1 MGGKVTAEGSGVAAR
16 AKYLWKVQ
24 KTLHARDKFI
34 NREIS
39 WLAFNH
45 RVLQEAAS
53 DRVPLIERIRF
64 LGIFSNN
71 LDEFFRVR
79 VANLQRAA
87 LVGKH
92 PTTTLGFDVRE
103 TLVRVAQRVVQLQAE
118 NNRVFGELTGLL
130 EAEGIHFLREDE
142 LDAEQQAFARRH
154 FIERI
159 RPSLVPI
166 MVGGGVPFPEL
177 MDGTLY
183 LAVGMRLQEDEGE
196 RTRYA
201 VIEVPTHLPRFLV
214 LPSRG
219 HHQYV
224 MFIEDVIRLELRRIF
239 ALFDPLELRAHAIK
253 VTRDAEIDVDDDL
266 TRSLMEKLARGVAR
280 RKQGDYVRFLYDAEM
295 PKEMITYVKRKLKLG
310 DTENVIAG
318 SRYHNRKDLM
328 GFPDFGR
335 KDLAYPPQPPVLH
348 PDFAGKTSLLDAIR
362 ERDVLLHLPYHD
374 FSQIV
379 DILREAAID
388 PAVTH
393 IRINLYRVASQSQ
406 VINALVNAARNGKH
420 VQVVIELAARFDER
434 HNIQVSKVLQE
445 AGAHVEFGVAGLK
458 VHAKLFLIT
467 RKRGRTQEQFAHIGT
482 GNFHERN
489 ARVYTDHALLTADP
503 SLTAEVE
510 RLFSFFSHN
519 YERPVFRQL
528 IVSPHGT
535 RRQFSQLIDR
545 EIRWAQEGLLATLD
559 LKINNLVDAEMIE
572 KLYDASRAG
581 VQVRLLIRGICSLIP
596 GVPGMSDRIE
606 VRSLVGRY
614 LEHGRVLIFGNGGHP
629 LFYLSSSDWMTRNLD
644 RRVEVSVPIRE
655 ERLQR
660 ELIEQFELQWND
672 PFKARIVDASAD
684 NRRLDG
690 AVAEPAQDAQ
700 TCIHQSV
707 VRQLNP
713 TALQP

>member
-1 MGGKVTAEGSGVAAR
+1 MR
-16 AKYLWKVQ
+16 
-24 KTLHARDKFI
+24 KTPHARDKFI
-34 NREIS
+34 NRELS
-39 WLAFNH
+39 WLTFNH

-53 DRVPLIERIRF
+53 ERVPLIERMRF

-103 TLVRVAQRVVQLQAE
+103 TLARVAQRVVALQTE
-118 NNRVFGELTGLL
+118 NNRIFQELIGLL
-130 EAEGIHFLREDE
+130 EQEGIHFLREDE

-166 MVGGGVPFPEL
+166 MVGGGVPFPDL
-177 MDGTLY
+177 IDGTLY
-183 LAVGMRLQEDEGE
+183 LAVGLDLEDADGLH
-196 RTRYA
+196 TRYA
-201 VIEVPTHLPRFLV
+201 VIEVPTHLPRFIV

-219 HHQYV
+219 EEQYV

-239 ALFDPLELRAHAIK
+239 ALFNPVGLRAHAIK

-266 TRSLMEKLARGVAR
+266 TRSLMEKLARGVAK

-295 PKEMITYVKRKLKLG
+295 PREMISYIKRKLKLG
-310 DTENVIAG
+310 DTENVIPG

-335 KDLAYPPQPPVLH
+335 KDLIFVPQPPVLH
-348 PDFAGKTSLLDAIR
+348 PDFAGRTSLLAAIR
-362 ERDVLLHLPYHD
+362 DRDILLHLPYHD

-388 PAVTH
+388 PGVTH

-406 VINALVNAARNGKH
+406 IINALVNAARNGKH

-467 RKRGRTQEQFAHIGT
+467 RKRGRTLEQFAHIGT

-489 ARVYTDHALLTADP
+489 GRIYTDHALLTSDP
-503 SLTAEVE
+503 ALTAEVE

-519 YERPVFRQL
+519 YERPLFRHL
-528 IVSPHGT
+528 IVSPHSS
-535 RRQFSQLIDR
+535 RRQFNQMIDR
-545 EIRWAQEGLLATLD
+545 EIQLAQTGQEGWMH
-559 LKINNLVDAEMIE
+559 LKINNLVDAAMIE

-581 VQVRLLIRGICSLIP
+581 VRIQLLVRGICSLIP
-596 GVPGMSDRIE
+596 GVPGMSEHIE

-614 LEHGRVLIFGNGGHP
+614 LEHGRVLIFGNNGAP
-629 LFYLSSSDWMTRNLD
+629 LYYLSSSDWMTRNLD
-644 RRVEVSVPIRE
+644 RRVEVTVPVRE
-655 ERLQR
+655 ERLKK
-660 ELIEQFELQWND
+660 ELMEQFMLQWND
-672 PFKARIVDASAD
+672 PYQTRIIDATCD
-684 NRRLDG
+684 NRRIPQRDG
-690 AVAEPAQDAQ
+690 LPAEDAQ
-700 TCIHQSV
+700 TRIYQRV
-707 VRQLNP
+707 VAQLNP
-713 TALQP
+713 HFPA